1 MITPVTLTVHPDEK
15 CWRLKEV
22 NLVRPP
28 VHQWHRYQFVWV
40 ARDGVV
46 YEWST
51 DIGPKE
57 DFAAPEIDVPG
68 IWEHTVGE
76 LWDIAERY
84 RLGEDHWQ
92 KRMAE
97 LASES
102 TIIPDLIDQLEERT
116 RIIHNRSFFGFGG
129 SKQRNGFSRRAALE
143 HRN

>member
-28 VHQWHRYQFVWV
+28 VYQWHRYQFVWV

-46 YEWST
+46 YEWSA
-51 DIGPKE
+51 DLGPKE
-57 DFAAPEIDVPG
+57 GFAAPEIDVPG

-84 RLGEDHWQ
+84 RLGEDHWRQ
-92 KRMAE
+92 RMAE

-102 TIIPDLIDQLEERT
+102 TIVPDLIDQLEERT
-116 RIIHNRSFFGFGG
+116 KVIHNRSLFGFGG